1 VSTARSTNGGGQGRP
16 TDMEL
21 MLYVDG
27 ELDEARRA
35 EIEAHLAQSE
45 SGRRKVAALRIGSGM
60 VREHSL
66 ASAKDFD
73 IASAVMAKIDAIAV
87 DLPAENLP
95 AKSPPAKSPPAKKE
109 SAGADVIALRD
120 RRPAAADRSK
130 AANDNSRGIFTLA
143 AIAVA
148 AAAGLMIWGQMG
160 AGPGRSADSA
170 PVTAQEAPAIP
181 APAEKPVAPPTEAA
195 SAESE
200 EEHGVEVAAVDFG
213 AHMGTIF
220 YVPTDAVAGATTTV
234 VWVDD
239 EVAGGQ

>member
-1 VSTARSTNGGGQGRP
+1 MSTARSTNGGGQGRP

-87 DLPAENLP
+87 DLPAENL
-95 AKSPPAKSPPAKKE
+95 PAKSPPAKKE

>member
-1 VSTARSTNGGGQGRP
+1 MSTARSTNGGGQGRP

-95 AKSPPAKSPPAKKE
+95 AKSPPAKKE

-160 AGPGRSADSA
+160 ASPGRSADSA

-195 SAESE
+195 SADSE

>member
-87 DLPAENLP
+87 DLPAKN
-95 AKSPPAKSPPAKKE
+95 PPAKEE

-148 AAAGLMIWGQMG
+148 AAAGLMI
-160 AGPGRSADSA
+160 
-170 PVTAQEAPAIP
+170 
-181 APAEKPVAPPTEAA
+181 
-195 SAESE
+195 
-200 EEHGVEVAAVDFG
+200 
-213 AHMGTIF
+213 
-220 YVPTDAVAGATTTV
+220 
-234 VWVDD
+234 
-239 EVAGGQ
+239 

>member
-1 VSTARSTNGGGQGRP
+1 MSTARSTNGGGQGRP

-87 DLPAENLP
+87 DLPAEN
-95 AKSPPAKSPPAKKE
+95 PPAKSPPAKKE

-160 AGPGRSADSA
+160 ASPGRSADSA